1 MTSVIQAQL
10 ALMVEQ
16 LEKLLSQPVPEKRLV
31 RIELPFPAIHLQ
43 GFLAAQDCCEKA
55 FWRDREGDHAIAALG
70 YSWSET
76 LSCRQDLDCAFAS
89 AHKILSHLP
98 EPMSSHCLC
107 YLSFADDEASI
118 WSAFGYGRVI
128 LPLLELVQT
137 RKGTVLG
144 VNLRSDNALEYH
156 GSIRKALEII
166 AALNCSQQLPG
177 ADFTFQLAGYQPDV
191 NVWNQL
197 VDKARQAFASGVLD
211 KVVLS
216 RETCLKLEGHLSPF
230 SLLYAWQQAN
240 PHSYQFLFQ
249 GQGQTFFGCSP
260 ERLVK
265 RLENI
270 ISTEALAGT
279 IVRGQ
284 NLLEDAQLAS
294 LLMSDGKNIHENRL
308 VLDDI
313 CHRLQP
319 LCQSLEADRSHS
331 IVKLRHI
338 QHLRYQIRG
347 VLNHDVSDQQL
358 LDILHPTPAVG
369 GVPRED
375 AFSFIAANEPY
386 ARGLYAGVCG
396 IVGVQKS
403 DFSVA
408 IRSARLADNALMLY
422 SGAGIVK
429 DSVADEEWSEL
440 DNKIATVL
448 DILDRQQTGDIAVL
462 SGQAEKRVDSNHDY
476 AALSSRTC

>member
-1 MTSVIQAQL
+1 
-10 ALMVEQ
+10 MVEQ
-16 LEKLLSQPVPEKRLV
+16 LKKLLSQPVPDKRLV
-31 RIELPFPAIHLQ
+31 RIELPLPVIHLH
-43 GFLAAQDCCEKA
+43 GFLAAQDCAEKA
-55 FWRDREGDHAIAALG
+55 FWSDREGDHAIAAIG
-70 YSWSET
+70 YSWSEK
-76 LSCRQDLDCAFAS
+76 LSCRQDLAS
-89 AHKILSHLP
+89 AFTSVRKLLGHLP
-98 EPMSSHCLC
+98 EHESCHCLC
-107 YLSFADDEASI
+107 YLSFADEESSI
-118 WSAFGYGRVI
+118 WPAFGYGMVI

-137 RKGTVLG
+137 RKGMVLG
-144 VNLRSDNALEYH
+144 VNLRSDSVSQYH
-156 GSIRKALEII
+156 SSIRKALGII
-166 AALNCSQQLPG
+166 AALNYSQQLPE
-177 ADFTFQLAGYQPDV
+177 ADFTFQLEGYQPDSK
-191 NVWNQL
+191 VWDQL
-197 VDKARQAFASGVLD
+197 VGKARQAFGSGLLD

-230 SLLYAWQQAN
+230 SLLYTWQQAN

-249 GQGQTFFGCSP
+249 GEGQTFFGCSP

-279 IVRGQ
+279 ILRGQ
-284 NLLEDAQLAS
+284 NLHEDAQLET
-294 LLMSDGKNIHENRL
+294 LLMTDRKNIHENRL

-313 CHRLQP
+313 CHKLQP

-347 VLNHDVSDQQL
+347 ILNRDVFDEQL
-358 LDILHPTPAVG
+358 LDVLHPTPAVG
-369 GVPRED
+369 GTPRKA
-375 AFSFIAANEPY
+375 AFSFIEANEPY

-396 IVGVQKS
+396 VVGVQKS

-408 IRSARLADNALMLY
+408 IRSARLADNTLMLY

-429 DSVADEEWSEL
+429 DSVAAEEWSEL

-448 DILDRQQTGDIAVL
+448 DILDRINT
-462 SGQAEKRVDSNHDY
+462 SGSAFSGSGRR
-476 AALSSRTC
+476 AAGSVC